1 VKWTNPVP
9 SAAVPK
15 LSLADGLIYTV
26 SRTLAN
32 LKPQYALTAIDFRT
46 GTTAKQVLIGDS
58 SALDTFQLAG
68 ALGKGNALYQPTLTS
83 IIRIQHNEDNPHH

>member
-9 SAAVPK
+9 SATVPK
-15 LSLADGLIYTV
+15 LSIADGLIFMV

-46 GTTAKQVLIGDS
+46 EVTVKQVLIGNS
-58 SALDTFQLAG
+58 SALETFQLAG
-68 ALGKGNALYQPTLTS
+68 AVGKGNALYQPTLTT
-83 IIRIQHNEDNPHH
+83 IIRIQHKENNPHH